1 MKNRNIILKVDKTIK
16 ILLVLITV
24 GIFLNLGDKFFTS
37 AIANEDSIPEKI
49 MVDFDENKVLKIAI
63 CTPSG
68 SRCASVG
75 VAGLEIDND

>member
-1 MKNRNIILKVDKTIK
+1 MIRFLKKTFPK
-16 ILLVLITV
+16 TPDSSQEV
-24 GIFLNLGDKFFTS
+24 IFL
-37 AIANEDSIPEKI
+37 IPEKI